1 MKQFIMPIPVVI
13 PEHVLGDQSAPV
25 VVVEYGDYECP
36 YCAAAAPVLR
46 ELVDG
51 SGGQVQLVY
60 RNFPIADIHPYAL
73 TAALA
78 AEATTP
84 HGVFWQMHEILF
96 RHQDRLRDVDL
107 RGYAESLGVDGDL
120 VVGEA
125 AQVFADKVEQDFMA
139 GVQLGVPG
147 TPTLYINGLL
157 YEGRLDLASL
167 RQATAGR
174 SADRPGLV
182 PRTWWKRR

>member
-1 MKQFIMPIPVVI
+1 MSLPDVI
-13 PEHVLGDQSAPV
+13 PEHVLGNRSAPI
-25 VVVEYGDYECP
+25 VVVEYGDYQCP

-51 SGGQVQLVY
+51 SGGLVQLIY
-60 RNFPIADIHPYAL
+60 RNFPLPDIHPYAL

-84 HGVFWQMHEILF
+84 HGMFWRMHELLF
-96 RHQDRLRDVDL
+96 DHQDRLRDVDL

-120 VVGEA
+120 VVGDA

-139 GVQLGVPG
+139 GVELGVPG
-147 TPTLYINGLL
+147 TPTLFIGGTL
-157 YEGRLDLASL
+157 YQGRVDLASL
-167 RQATAGR
+167 RQATAGS
-174 SADRPGLV
+174 SADRPGFV
-182 PRTWWKRR
+182 PRSWWKRG